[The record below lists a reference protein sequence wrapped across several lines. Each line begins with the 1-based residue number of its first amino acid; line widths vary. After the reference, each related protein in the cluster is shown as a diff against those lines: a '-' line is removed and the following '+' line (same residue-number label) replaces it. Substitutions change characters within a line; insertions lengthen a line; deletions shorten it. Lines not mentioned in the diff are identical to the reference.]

1 MGGKQ
6 SKNAPQKKIFNFYYD
21 LYCQKLTVYEG
32 TPANEIITTLRDLLQ
47 IPSESKLEFLDED
60 GFPIVISSALPNDI
74 KIHVKIKKT
83 FTEKFIESQNN
94 NNKSNN
100 NNQNS
105 IDWFWLESQRPNSHK
120 RKNNNKT
127 IYQSYNEAIARCKG
141 SLIIDSGEWYYT
153 LLFEPLQCC
162 VFASVCNAEDE
173 NIYNYRTDEEDVDNK
188 IDLVDFWRLWPDYEN
203 PHTKFPGPVIEA
215 GFYVN
220 MDKKLV
226 VIYDAKLKK
235 ENKRFNFNEKWKK
248 ISPIVFFK
256 HVVSITVSSNAVK
269 GKPDFIK
276 I

>member
-6 SKNAPQKKIFNFYYD
+6 SKNNPQKKIFNFYYD

-32 TPANEIITTLRDLLQ
+32 TPANEIIATLREILQ
-47 IPSESKLEFLDED
+47 IPSESKLEYLDED
-60 GFPIVISSALPNDI
+60 GYPIVISSALPNEI

-94 NNKSNN
+94 NSNN
-100 NNQNS
+100 NNPNS
-105 IDWFWLESQRPNSHK
+105 IDWFWLESETPQTHK

-127 IYQSYNEAIARCKG
+127 IYQPCNENISRCKG

-173 NIYNYRTDEEDVDNK
+173 NIYNYRGKDEDDDNK
-188 IDLVDFWRLWPDYEN
+188 IDLVDFWRLWPDYDD
-203 PHTKFPGPVIEA
+203 PHAHFPGPVIEA

-235 ENKRFNFNEKWKK
+235 ENKRFNFNNKWKK

-269 GKPDFIK
+269 GKPDFINP
-276 I
+276 

>member
-6 SKNAPQKKIFNFYYD
+6 SKNNPQKKIFNFYYD

-32 TPANEIITTLRDLLQ
+32 TPANEIIATLREILQ
-47 IPSESKLEFLDED
+47 IPSESKLEYLDED
-60 GFPIVISSALPNDI
+60 GYPIVISSALPNEI

-94 NNKSNN
+94 NSNN
-100 NNQNS
+100 NNPNS
-105 IDWFWLESQRPNSHK
+105 IDWFWLESETPQTHK

-127 IYQSYNEAIARCKG
+127 IYQPCNENISRCKG

-173 NIYNYRTDEEDVDNK
+173 NIYNYRGKDEDDDNK
-188 IDLVDFWRLWPDYEN
+188 IDLVDFWRLWPDYDD
-203 PHTKFPGPVIEA
+203 PHVNFPGPVIEA

-235 ENKRFNFNEKWKK
+235 ENKRFNFNNKWKK

-269 GKPDFIK
+269 GKPDFINP
-276 I
+276 